1 MARSSA
7 AAAATPPDRWADDE
21 VDSRPDC
28 IVPWLS
34 VQRERERLPSAI
46 AKRDKPQTRRTVS
59 PSHRPPR
66 PSNNQSVE
74 KEEVVVGGNG
84 REEEEE
90 EVSICGGRV
99 FVGSGKKVLW
109 EIYLVI
115 NCSSVRCPPAVIPP
129 LTFVD

>member
-1 MARSSA
+1 MAVC
-7 AAAATPPDRWADDE
+7 PE
-21 VDSRPDC
+21 
-28 IVPWLS
+28 
-34 VQRERERLPSAI
+34 RERERLPSAI
-46 AKRDKPQTRRTVS
+46 AKRDKTRLRRDETVS

-109 EIYLVI
+109 EICLVI